1 MVAQQT
7 PVNNQYVNN
16 NQYATT
22 RLDPSYGYSYPT
34 MQQVSNEVVLQRVNS
49 LENINQFY
57 VPPGT
62 SGMFIHNTKP
72 YMFIKTAPSSP
83 LSQPSLETYKLVKV
97 DSMDDDEDILDPTEE
112 LRREVKSLKE
122 RIAKLESIRSKPA
135 KTKFYGKPKH
145 TAATE

>member
-16 NQYATT
+16 NQYAT

-83 LSQPSLETYKLVKV
+83 LSQPSLEIYRLLKV

-122 RIAKLESIRSKPA
+122 RIAKLESIRSKPV

-145 TAATE
+145 AAATE